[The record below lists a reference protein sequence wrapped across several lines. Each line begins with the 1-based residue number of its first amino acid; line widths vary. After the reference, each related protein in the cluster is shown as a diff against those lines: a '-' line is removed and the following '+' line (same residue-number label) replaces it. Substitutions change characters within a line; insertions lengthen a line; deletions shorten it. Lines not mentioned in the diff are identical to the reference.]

1 MVYPA
6 WIDCLV
12 VKSLRGKG
20 KDRERERETALFIRH
35 LDVCQDESGWVFSMH
50 QTSSRSQR
58 RVISF
63 ENQAHVF
70 RQARR
75 LTDALR

>member
-20 KDRERERETALFIRH
+20 KDRERERERQLFLLGIWMFVKTNRGGFLACTKPVH
-35 LDVCQDESGWVFSMH
+35 DLKGV
-50 QTSSRSQR
+50 
-58 RVISF
+58 
-63 ENQAHVF
+63 
-70 RQARR
+70 
-75 LTDALR
+75 